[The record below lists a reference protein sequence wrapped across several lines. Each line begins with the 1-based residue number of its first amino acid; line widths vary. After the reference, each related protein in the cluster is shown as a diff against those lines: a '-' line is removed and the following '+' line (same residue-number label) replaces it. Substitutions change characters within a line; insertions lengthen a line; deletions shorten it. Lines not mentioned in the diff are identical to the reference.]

1 MILIRRRDPDHRMAR
16 FYGLGMQADL
26 LAGWALVREWGRIG
40 RRGRVRADAYSE
52 LAVAEAVGEQLE
64 AAMRRKGYR

>member
-1 MILIRRRDPDHRMAR
+1 MILIRRRDPNRRMAR
-16 FYGLGMQADL
+16 FYALGMQADL

-64 AAMRRKGYR
+64 AAKRRKGYR

>member
-1 MILIRRRDPDHRMAR
+1 MILIRRRDPNRRMAR
-16 FYGLGMQADL
+16 LYGLGMQADL

-40 RRGRVRADAYSE
+40 RRERVRADAYSE
-52 LAVAEAVGEQLE
+52 LAVAEVVGQQLE